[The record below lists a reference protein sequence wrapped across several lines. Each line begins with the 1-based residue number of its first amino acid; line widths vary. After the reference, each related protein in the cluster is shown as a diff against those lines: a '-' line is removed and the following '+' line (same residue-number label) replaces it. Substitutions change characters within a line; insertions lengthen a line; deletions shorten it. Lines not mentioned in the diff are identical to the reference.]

1 MISFLNKP
9 LTEVITTKNV
19 PKQNS
24 PQKILLKKK
33 IIKLKQKFERKEKKT
48 DSLIRIIKKL
58 EENKIVSNHT
68 AEILY
73 HNFSGLTLELLKSV
87 LKIEPVS
94 KRVIDTLMRL
104 RNSFLQ
110 NKTLE
115 DLRYKYCAILFD
127 YMHIRAAI

>member
-87 LKIEPVS
+87 LKIEPVY